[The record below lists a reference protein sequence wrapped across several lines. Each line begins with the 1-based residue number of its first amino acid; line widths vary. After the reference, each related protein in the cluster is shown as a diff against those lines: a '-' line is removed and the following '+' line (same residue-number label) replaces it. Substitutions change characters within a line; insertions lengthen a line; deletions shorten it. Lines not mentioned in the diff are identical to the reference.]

1 MRKQSVGTGS
11 WNSEEANGWFGR
23 ISNEFVSQ
31 SYVDTTKAENKLR
44 RLWLTSVMLS
54 SETLTARPK
63 GDRATDGIAVSDPPY
78 PTPHPKLSCF
88 TLSVT
93 KYKLALMR

>member
-1 MRKQSVGTGS
+1 MRKQSVGTGI

-23 ISNEFVSQ
+23 VSNEFVSQ

-78 PTPHPKLSCF
+78 PHYSTSQAFLLYAQCNK
-88 TLSVT
+88 V
-93 KYKLALMR
+93 